1 MTAATLKTLLADI
14 PDLVWTGPKDDVR
27 VHNLALHHETV
38 IPNSLFFAFP
48 GHQTDGHRF
57 IHEAISR
64 GANVVVSERPFK
76 PHGNL
81 VHIQSRNVR
90 SLAATLAKRF
100 FGAGDERLNLIGI
113 TGTSGKSTVAGLLK
127 HVLCEG
133 YGEKTGLLGTLQYD
147 LGERLLPAVRTT
159 PDVLSF
165 HRFLNEMGKA
175 SCRNAVVE
183 VTSHALEQERVRG
196 ARFQTAV
203 FNNLSHEHLDYHGTM
218 EAYFEAKKKLFQ
230 SSPGRA
236 IINVDDPFGRRLWEE
251 FSSSGTSFGM
261 SHAATLR
268 AENRVH
274 IPEGTRFD
282 FVSPDGR
289 WKVLSPLVGDFNV
302 FNVLAV
308 LAVVYAEGRP
318 IPPALQAL
326 KTFGGVPGRM
336 ERFVRH
342 GLQVYV
348 DYAHK
353 PDALENVLSTLR
365 PLTKGRLNVVFGCG
379 GNRDRSKRPQM
390 MAVAQKW
397 ADFCWVTSDNVR
409 FETAAEIFEDMK
421 SGISDFQRLQFVE
434 DRRDAIGQ
442 AFSQCQPGDILLV
455 AGKGHECFQ
464 EVRGQRLPF
473 CDVEVIKSL
482 LIRD

>member
-1 MTAATLKTLLADI
+1 
-14 PDLVWTGPKDDVR
+14 
-27 VHNLALHHETV
+27 
-38 IPNSLFFAFP
+38 
-48 GHQTDGHRF
+48 
-57 IHEAISR
+57 
-64 GANVVVSERPFK
+64 
-76 PHGNL
+76 
-81 VHIQSRNVR
+81 
-90 SLAATLAKRF
+90 
-100 FGAGDERLNLIGI
+100 
-113 TGTSGKSTVAGLLK
+113 
-127 HVLCEG
+127 
-133 YGEKTGLLGTLQYD
+133 
-147 LGERLLPAVRTT
+147 
-159 PDVLSF
+159 
-165 HRFLNEMGKA
+165 MGKA

-183 VTSHALEQERVRG
+183 VTSHALDQERVRG

-261 SHAATLR
+261 SYAATLR

-274 IPEGTRFD
+274 IPEGTQFD
-282 FVSPDGR
+282 LVSPDGK

-336 ERFVRH
+336 ERFVHH
-342 GLQVYV
+342 GRQVYV

-365 PLTKGRLNVVFGCG
+365 SLTKGRLNVVFGCG

-397 ADFCWVTSDNVR
+397 ADFCWVTSDNIR

-473 CDVEVIKSL
+473 CDVEVIRSL
-482 LIRD
+482 LITD